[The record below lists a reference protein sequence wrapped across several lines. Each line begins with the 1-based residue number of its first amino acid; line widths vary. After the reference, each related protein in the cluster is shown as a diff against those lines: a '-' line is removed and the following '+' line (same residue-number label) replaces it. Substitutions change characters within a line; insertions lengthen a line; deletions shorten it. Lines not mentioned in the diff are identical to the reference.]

1 MFSFIINTY
10 IYKEFLYLEENMLK
24 KVLIVSESSFR
35 RHLLSNMLS
44 SKNETFIVKVARNS
58 QDTINLI
65 KRNDPD
71 VILLDVEFDN
81 KEWVRPF
88 DAILKKFKI
97 PTIIITDVNPKD
109 LELSDMPLFY
119 NSYDYVL
126 KPSGIWKDEL
136 PKIKKQILSKLLMVK
151 IQKTQKFD
159 VKARLRD
166 RNVFLRK
173 SQKLRPK
180 TVLEPQKFLFPEID
194 PKLKD
199 YFHDLSSSTTQINTN
214 IVVIGASV
222 GGPRTLRTILSE
234 IPHSFSAPILV
245 VQHLNHL
252 FIRQFVTSLKSICKM
267 QIKMALNDEEIKP
280 GMIYIAP
287 GDKHMHIIVKNLK
300 PCIKTVEGPP
310 VNYCRPSVDV
320 LFYSAA
326 RIFKKKTLGILLTGM
341 GRDGVAGLQAI
352 KAEGGKTIAES
363 EETSILYGMPK
374 VAAETGAADFILPSY
389 EISSEITKFSKF
401 SYRN

>member
-1 MFSFIINTY
+1 M
-10 IYKEFLYLEENMLK
+10 K

-44 SKNETFIVKVARNS
+44 SKNETFLVKVARNS
-58 QDTINLI
+58 QETIDII
-65 KRNDPD
+65 KKNDPD
-71 VILLDVEFDN
+71 IILLDVEFKN
-81 KEWVRPF
+81 KEWVSPF

-97 PTIIITDVNPKD
+97 PTIIISDVNPKD
-109 LELSDMPLFY
+109 LDLSEMPLFY
-119 NSYDYVL
+119 DSYDYVL
-126 KPSGIWKDEL
+126 KPSGIWKNEL
-136 PKIKKQILSKLLMVK
+136 PKIKKQILSKLMMVK
-151 IQKTQKFD
+151 IPKTQKID
-159 VKARLRD
+159 SKARIMD
-166 RNVFLRK
+166 RNAFLRK
-173 SQKLRPK
+173 SQKFLPK
-180 TVLEPQKFLFPEID
+180 KVLEPQKFLFPEID

-199 YFHDLSSSTTQINTN
+199 YFHDLSSITTTKLDTK

-267 QIKMALNDEEIKP
+267 QIKMAMNNEEIKP

-287 GDKHMHIIVKNLK
+287 GDKHMHIIVKNFK

-326 RIFKKKTLGILLTGM
+326 RIFKSKTLGILLTGM
-341 GRDGVAGLQAI
+341 GRDGVAGLEAI
-352 KAEGGKTIAES
+352 RAEGGKTIAES

-389 EISSEITKFSKF
+389 DISSEITKFSF
-401 SYRN
+401 RN